1 MAINLDHSGAALV
14 TLRSAASTLD
24 IDTSI
29 VVTGQVTA
37 TQFNGP
43 LNGTANKVANA
54 LSFSSTGNG
63 DTAGSTFDGSAARII
78 SYNSIG
84 AAATSGTNATGT
96 WSINI
101 SGSAATLTTART
113 IAASGDATWS
123 VSFNGSANVTTAL
136 TLATVNASPVTDSFR
151 KVTVNGKG
159 LVTATSA
166 VASSD
171 ITTSLGFTPAN
182 RAGDTFTGTVTVPQL
197 NVDTNAVID
206 TATLTTTSTSQVALA
221 SFVAATYGSGE
232 FLIQATQGV
241 NRQITK
247 LLVVHNGTI
256 ASATEFG
263 TMLTST
269 RFFNVEVDINS
280 GNVRVLITPTSTTST
295 VFKTS
300 FSLVTS

>member
-14 TLRSAASTLD
+14 TLRSAAATLD

-96 WSINI
+96 WSISI

-123 VSFNGSANVTTAL
+123 VSFDGSANVTSAL

-263 TMLTST
+263 TILTST